1 MQHVHIWRFPRM
13 GYSEFTH
20 LNMIFPYKPSTL
32 GYTSMYGNHHITIY
46 IHITFMVKP
55 KFVKSIGVQ
64 SFIRKQIPWIPAP
77 FDPSL
82 LFTLLLAIVME
93 CYGNQ
98 GPSTSMFS
106 PLEMG
111 IFHLAKGQ
119 TTRGK
124 SQTPQNHHFDH
135 FLIFNHSIFP

>member
-1 MQHVHIWRFPRM
+1 M

-20 LNMIFPYKPSTL
+20 LNRMFMDFPIQTIHFGVPPCTE
-32 GYTSMYGNHHITIY
+32 TTIY
-46 IHITFMVKP
+46 HIHPYTFMVKP

-64 SFIRKQIPWIPAP
+64 SFSRKQIPWIPAP

-82 LFTLLLAIVME
+82 LFTLLLDIVME

-119 TTRGK
+119 TTRGT
-124 SQTPQNHHFDH
+124 SQTPQNHHFD
-135 FLIFNHSIFP
+135 LIF